1 MLVQTGQEEKTE
13 AAEAAEQTVMETD
26 KEEVVDQPLP
36 KFGEEELVKQ
46 ILLETDKEEVVEK
59 TLKEIG
65 EVELVVQTLLET
77 DMEEVAVVTGPRDQ
91 ENVGTVARLGISVQS
106 VSRKKAVR
114 STAWLV

>member
-26 KEEVVDQPLP
+26 KEEVV
-36 KFGEEELVKQ
+36 
-46 ILLETDKEEVVEK
+46 EK
-59 TLKEIG
+59 TLMEIG
-65 EVELVVQTLLET
+65 EEELVVQTLLET
-77 DMEEVAVVTGPRDQ
+77 EMEEVVEQTLLEIGKEEVAVMTGPRDQ
-91 ENVGTVARLGISVQS
+91 ENVGIVVRLGISVQS